1 MNLRVA
7 VIGSVN
13 LDLVARVRAFPK
25 PGETVTDAVLVRHP
39 GGKGGNQALAAR
51 RLGADVHLVACV
63 GDDASAD
70 EALALAVREGVN
82 LEHVQ
87 RLPGA
92 STGTAMI
99 AVEASGENQIVVA
112 PGANRLFTPDRLV
125 MPDCDVVIAQLEV
138 PMDTLEAAARR
149 HDGFFCLNAAPARRV
164 SEALLE
170 NVDLLVV
177 NEIEAEAIG
186 PMMDRYGGWLA
197 VTYGASGSEL
207 MRNGDWVASSDAP
220 RVDTIDTVGAG
231 DAFTAALAI
240 GLGSGLAPDAAMRR
254 ACAAGALATTR
265 EGAQASPTLE
275 ELEQFLARSGG

>member
-1 MNLRVA
+1 MSLVVA

-13 LDLVARVRAFPK
+13 LDLVARIRAFPQ
-25 PGETVTDAVLVRHP
+25 PGETVTDARLERHP

-51 RLGADVHLVACV
+51 RLGADVRLLACV
-63 GDDASAD
+63 GDDAAAD
-70 EALALAVREGVN
+70 EALAHTRREGVN
-82 LEHVQ
+82 LDHVQ

-92 STGTAMI
+92 TTGLAMI
-99 AVEASGENQIVVA
+99 AVDDSGENQIVVA
-112 PGANRLFTPDRLV
+112 PGANRLFTPERLEI
-125 MPDCDVVIAQLEV
+125 PRCDVVIAQLEV
-138 PMDTLEAAARR
+138 PMETLERAASR
-149 HDGFFCLNAAPARRV
+149 HAGFFCLNAAPARRV
-164 SEALLE
+164 SDTLLD

-186 PMMDRYGGWLA
+186 PRLDDYTGWLA
-197 VTYGASGSEL
+197 VTYGSAGAEL
-207 MRNGDWVASSDAP
+207 MRNGEWAASHDAP

-240 GLGSGLAPDAAMRR
+240 GLGAGQEPARALRR

-275 ELEQFLARSGG
+275 ELEQFLARSG